1 MKLEDK
7 FHNDMVSIYKTAKK
21 ELGYNASRFIQLV
34 SEKGGVQAAK
44 QLIMKEGGTD
54 GFTTLWQ
61 HHRLDLSVE
70 AYVIKDE
77 YKDLFSD
84 EERILCLNR
93 LNKFKEIQP

>member
-7 FHNDMVSIYKTAKK
+7 FHNDMIHIYKTAKN

-61 HHRLDLSVE
+61 YHRLDLSVE
-70 AYVIKDE
+70 AHVIRDE
-77 YKDLFSD
+77 YRGLFTD
-84 EERILCLNR
+84 EERLICQKR
-93 LNKFKEIQP
+93 LDEFKNKTS